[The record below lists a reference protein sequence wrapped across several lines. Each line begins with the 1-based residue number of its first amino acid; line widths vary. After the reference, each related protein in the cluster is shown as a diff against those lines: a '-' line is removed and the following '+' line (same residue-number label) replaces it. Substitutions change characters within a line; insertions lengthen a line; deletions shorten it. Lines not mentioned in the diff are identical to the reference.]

1 MALNKKLKEMK
12 FQVLQKSVFVY
23 PHPCEKEFMEI
34 GDFFGVK
41 ENIVFIEANKISNQN
56 DLIKKFKEDNIL

>member
-1 MALNKKLKEMK
+1 MALNRKLKKMK
-12 FQVLQKSVFVY
+12 FQTLQKSIFVY

-41 ENIVFIEANKISNQN
+41 GNIVFIEANKISNQEE
-56 DLIKKFKEDNIL
+56 LIIKFKEDGIL